1 MLRTRPILPPE
12 PPPEPPPDYVGDYI
26 GSTAAHLA
34 GGTLDDGRLLELL
47 DAISSR
53 HVRAEGLDR
62 RLTPGQHARAKE
74 VACLAVLARGGA
86 YSVDAVCWRSDG
98 VTLQATLR

>member
-1 MLRTRPILPPE
+1 MLRIRPIL
-12 PPPEPPPDYVGDYI
+12 PPEPPPDYVGDYI
-26 GSTAAHLA
+26 AQVAAHLA

-62 RLTPGQHARAKE
+62 RLTPEQHARAKGL
-74 VACLAVLARGGA
+74 ACLAVLARGGA
-86 YSVDAVCWRSDG
+86 YTVDAVCWRSDG